1 MLSSERGLNRL
12 DNIHGLD
19 KEQKQLKTLS
29 DLGLLEV
36 ESIPVFDEAAQTA
49 AHFLDAAICILGLAD
64 GERVRFKSAVGL
76 SRIGLMNSLA
86 TSRQIPRSEAF
97 CAYVMDAQRVLAV
110 EDATAHPQFA
120 NSMLVQQYGI
130 RAYLGVPLMAS
141 NGECVGTLAIMELTP
156 RQFSAKEISSLELIA
171 RWCMS
176 EYERNHFLRQMR
188 SPQPQVASST
198 GTSTTG
204 LTDLSP
210 QLQTNLVKATLVTQM
225 IQELRTPLTSILGMA
240 SVLTREI
247 YGPLTAKQ
255 KEYLDIIH
263 NSGQYL
269 LSLVTEILELGV
281 QDENGDRLN
290 LSPVDIE
297 MLCQQSLSTLE
308 QVAERRNQTI
318 KLTVEPGQRIW
329 SLDKEKVRQMLYHIV
344 FNVIQTANA
353 ESEIRVHISRKSDR
367 LSLSI
372 WTFHAWL
379 GEGLP
384 QAELQASKPVLAG
397 VNAMDALQ
405 NIIQQIGLDP
415 VSGTFVETT
424 SNPPPANMEQVEQQ
438 FKLTR
443 QTLGMMLSRQLAE
456 LHNGTIIIQGSVDA
470 GYRYVINLPKI
481 SEAEPD

>member
-12 DNIHGLD
+12 NNIPGLD

-29 DLGLLEV
+29 DLGLLDV

-64 GERVRFKSAVGL
+64 GDRVRFKSAVGL

-97 CAYVMDAQRVLAV
+97 CASVLDTQRVLVV
-110 EDATAHPQFA
+110 EDATAQPQFA
-120 NSMLVQQYGI
+120 ESMLVQQYGI

-141 NGECVGTLAIMELTP
+141 NGECLGTLAIMELTP
-156 RQFSAKEISSLELIA
+156 RQFAAKEISALELIA

-176 EYERNHFLRQMR
+176 EYERNHFLQQMR
-188 SPQPQVASST
+188 SPDSAPQATPSPAGVT
-198 GTSTTG
+198 E
-204 LTDLSP
+204 LSP

-269 LSLVTEILELGV
+269 LALVTEILELGV
-281 QDENGDRLN
+281 QEEHGDRLN
-290 LSPVDIE
+290 LGPVDIE

-353 ESEIRVHISRKSDR
+353 ESEIRVHISRKPDR

-384 QAELQASKPVLAG
+384 QVELQASKPVLAG

-415 VSGTFVETT
+415 SSGQFAAT
-424 SNPPPANMEQVEQQ
+424 SGNPPPTSLEQVEQQ

-456 LHNGTIIIQGSVDA
+456 LHNGTIVIQGSVDA

-481 SEAEPD
+481 SEVVSE